1 MLHIT
6 ILNSVPQIGTGAPL
20 VGNNYI
26 LDLIWGIISTY
37 LFDLHSKDENGNLSS
52 SGTTVLLKFDA
63 LYSLENYI
71 RSVYYNAYPMTL
83 YFQLQIIK
91 VHCTATAKSVLKTS
105 LKKERLSAKL
115 QRNLNLRKRKY
126 QEN

>member
-71 RSVYYNAYPMTL
+71 RSV
-83 YFQLQIIK
+83 IIML
-91 VHCTATAKSVLKTS
+91 T
-105 LKKERLSAKL
+105 R
-115 QRNLNLRKRKY
+115 
-126 QEN
+126 